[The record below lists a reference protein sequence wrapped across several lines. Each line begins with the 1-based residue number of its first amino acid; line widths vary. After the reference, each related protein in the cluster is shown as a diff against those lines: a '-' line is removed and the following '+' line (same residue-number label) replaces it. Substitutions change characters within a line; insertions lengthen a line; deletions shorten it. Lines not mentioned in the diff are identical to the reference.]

1 MVREE
6 GDEPTKLA
14 PRRKWTESLTGLI
27 ELCGRH
33 PFATGLFALLGIFG
47 LLFSFFTFGVDQ
59 LQNKE
64 DNIETARIATSL
76 ARVEEQIAASAPIEE
91 PADFDPIVS
100 QAHEEAID
108 QDNLTFDAKFSGR
121 TKVWIAEN
129 DPTSFANVPFLSIS
143 LRSAADEAF
152 LQIAPYL
159 ILDVQS
165 VTEIQAGLAALYE
178 GERGGAESVRDF
190 RADLLPQVGRQFAP
204 LVNEADGSYRRD
216 VDYFSLMPK
225 ETEEFFLNLNL
236 QPGYVYTLRIGVPYR
251 YKDRDGIHW
260 VTPAFRTGVPAGDI
274 QLSENGSDFRLASHP
289 DAYPELAAEVEER
302 SAQNLDVVGRSRVLK
317 PRLFASLR

>member
-1 MVREE
+1 MIREQ
-6 GDEPTKLA
+6 GDEPTK
-14 PRRKWTESLTGLI
+14 PVSERKWTESLTGLI

-59 LQNKE
+59 FQNKE

-76 ARVEEQIAASAPIEE
+76 ARVEEQIAASVPTEE

-100 QAHEEAID
+100 QAHEEAVD
-108 QDNLTFDAKFSGR
+108 QDNLTFDEKFSGQTR
-121 TKVWIAEN
+121 AWIAEN

-152 LQIAPYL
+152 IQIAPYL

-165 VTEIQAGLAALYE
+165 VTEIQAGRAALYE
-178 GERGGAESVRDF
+178 GERGGAESARDF
-190 RADLLPQVGRQFAP
+190 RADLLSQVGRQYAV
-204 LVNEADGSYRRD
+204 LVNGADGSYRRD
-216 VDYFSLMPK
+216 IDYFSLMPK

-236 QPGYVYTLRIGVPYR
+236 EPGYVYTLRIGVPYR
-251 YKDRDGIHW
+251 YKDREGIHW
-260 VTPAFRTGVPAGDI
+260 ATPAFQTGIPAGDI
-274 QLSENGSDFRLASHP
+274 QLSEHGSVFRLASHP
-289 DAYPELAAEVEER
+289 DAYPEQAAEVQER
-302 SAQNLDVVGRSRVLK
+302 SAQNLDIVGRSRVLK
-317 PRLFASLR
+317 PRLFAKLR